1 MDPATF
7 IDPQLTPS
15 DHLVIHDLLDH
26 SSGSGASA
34 NGMLPLTPVKLHG

>member
-15 DHLVIHDLLDH
+15 DHLVIHDLLDS
-26 SSGSGASA
+26 SSGSGITP
-34 NGMLPLTPVKLHG
+34 NGMHAASRQPL